1 MKKLLIAILSIIML
15 TSVGVFFSGCD
26 FIDSLFSKQEEA
38 ESYHECNF
46 VDGTCTKC
54 NGLQATEGLEF
65 RLIDGGTA
73 YEVIGYNGTSSEV
86 AIPNYYNCKPV
97 KSIELG
103 VLDDNELIRNIILP
117 DTLENMKDTAAKYNG
132 GSTLKRMA
140 LKCQEKDGLVYL
152 GSNTNPYFCLVDV
165 SDKNITNANI
175 NENCKIIA
183 PYSFHFLKSLVSVEI
198 PDGVIFIGDAA
209 FVESFNLEKLSI
221 PNSIKRVGG
230 LYDFLN
236 ENFPC
241 KKEKGLIYVGNAFNP
256 YLCLVYGEDRN
267 MTSASVNKRCKVIG
281 TGAFSFSDSLTS
293 IVIPNSVQSIGE
305 DAFITCG
312 KLESLTIG
320 KDVKIIPD
328 GVFKYCNSLASIT
341 VHKDNQNYK
350 DIDDNLYTKDG
361 KTLIQ
366 YAVGKTADKFSIP
379 DGVQS
384 ISYRAFAGCD
394 SLTGVVIPD
403 SVQSIGDSAF
413 VGCISLTSIVIPG
426 SVQSIGEDA
435 FYHCASLTSVVIGNS
450 VTSIGEDAFYHCA
463 SLTSVVIG
471 NSVTSIGNSA
481 FAYCSSLSKVYY
493 KGSASDWDNISI
505 DLFNGHLTNATR
517 YYYIEKEQD
526 LPNDGGNYWH
536 YVDGEP
542 TVWVK

>member
-15 TSVGVFFSGCD
+15 TSASVFFTGCD
-26 FIDSLFSKQEEA
+26 IIDSIFSKQEEA

-103 VLDDNELIRNIILP
+103 VFHGNELIRNIILP
-117 DTLENMKDTAAKYNG
+117 DTLENMKDAAAKYNG
-132 GSTLKRMA
+132 GGSTLKYLA

-165 SDKNITNANI
+165 SDKNIANANI

-183 PYSFHFLKSLVSVEI
+183 PYSVRFLESLVSVEI
-198 PDGVIFIGDAA
+198 PEGVVFIGDDVFA
-209 FVESFNLEKLSI
+209 FTNIQKLNI
-221 PNSIKRVGG
+221 PNSIKRVGF
-230 LYDFLN
+230 LYNSVEYEDVIY
-236 ENFPC
+236 
-241 KKEKGLIYVGNAFNP
+241 KKEKGLIYLGNTFNP
-256 YLCLVYGEDRN
+256 YLCLVGVEDKN

-281 TGAFSFSDSLTS
+281 DYAFSSGPNSLTS
-293 IVIPNSVQSIGE
+293 IVIPNSVQTIGYR
-305 DAFITCG
+305 ALSFCG
-312 KLESLTIG
+312 DLESLKIG
-320 KDVKIIPD
+320 KGVKVIPD
-328 GVFKYCNSLASIT
+328 EAFELCNSLTSIT
-341 VHKDNQNYK
+341 IHKDNKNYK
-350 DIDDNLYTKDG
+350 DIDGNLYTKDG

-366 YAVGKTADKFSIP
+366 YAVAKTADKFSIP

-384 ISYRAFAGCD
+384 IGYRAFAGGD
-394 SLTGVVIPD
+394 SLTSIVMPDSVTSISEYAFAGTSLTSIVIPD

-413 VGCISLTSIVIPG
+413 
-426 SVQSIGEDA
+426 
-435 FYHCASLTSVVIGNS
+435 
-450 VTSIGEDAFYHCA
+450 
-463 SLTSVVIG
+463 
-471 NSVTSIGNSA
+471 
-481 FAYCSSLSKVYY
+481 AYCDSLSKVYY
-493 KGSASDWDNISI
+493 IGSPSDWDNIEVGSS
-505 DLFNGHLTNATR
+505 NYNLTNATR